1 MNTFLIK
8 IQTLYLKMQKVEF
21 CLLDIDYVVEGEKPI
36 VRLFGKTS
44 DGKRVVVLDYNF
56 EPYFYVLPSESAEI
70 EKLVE
75 KIKRIR
81 LIDRKG
87 REIAP
92 KRVEVVEKCYFRKK
106 RKFVRIVAKI
116 PQDVPKLRDTVKEW
130 EDVENEYEYDIPYIR
145 RYIIDKNIIPF
156 KKIIVIGKEVD
167 KRRFLADTV
176 IEAKELKQTDKD
188 MDVNWKILA
197 VDIEVLN
204 PEGNVNAEKDPII
217 MISLATNDGVSKVLT
232 YNPKIR
238 ESLDC
243 VELLR
248 SEEDIIKKFVKIVKE
263 VDADIIVTYNGDQFD
278 LPYIR
283 QRAEKYKIK
292 LDLGLDG
299 SSLRFVKR
307 GRVSGARV
315 KGRVHVDLYH
325 FIFNIVRG
333 TLRLGRFTLE
343 ELAKEILGEEKEDIV
358 AEEIWKYWQEGG
370 EKLHK
375 LVSYA
380 KSDAET
386 TLKIANEIL
395 PLQIELCRQIHQ
407 CLFDVSRMTSGQ
419 LVEWFLLRRA
429 KEFGEVAP
437 NRPKEE
443 EKVVREQE
451 TYKGAFVLEPKK
463 GLHENIIVYDFRSLY
478 PSIII
483 TFNIDPATINC
494 ECCDGH
500 ESPIGYHF
508 CKRIEGFIPVILK
521 GLIEKRG
528 KIKEEMKKLRK
539 DSEEYKKKDIEQ
551 FSLKLLANSFYGY
564 MGYAGSR
571 WYSKECAEAI
581 TAYGRKY
588 IKETIEA
595 AKKFGFDV
603 LYGDTDSMF
612 VKFEE
617 KNLNKLEELATKFL
631 NEVNKKLPGA
641 LELELEGIYR
651 RGLFVAKKKYALI
664 DYNNNITTKGLELVR
679 RDWAMIAKKTQ
690 QKVIETILKEGDV
703 NKVAEIVRNT
713 INNLRNGKVSIDD
726 LVIYTTLKKDI
737 REYKSEGPH
746 VAAVRRAIA
755 KGRKI
760 EQGAIIGYLIVKGS
774 GRVSERARLV
784 EEIKEGEYDPE
795 YYIEN
800 QVMPPIERILEV
812 LGLQKVELIGK
823 GQAKLTLFF
832 DKQSE

>member
-1 MNTFLIK
+1 M
-8 IQTLYLKMQKVEF
+8 MQKVEF
-21 CLLDIDYVVEGEKPI
+21 CLLDIDYIVEGEKPI
-36 VRLFGKTS
+36 IRLFGKTL
-44 DGKRVVVLDYNF
+44 DGRRVVVLDYDF
-56 EPYFYVLPSESAEI
+56 EPYFYVLPTESAEI
-70 EKLVE
+70 NKLVE
-75 KIKRIR
+75 KIKKIR

-87 REIAP
+87 REISP
-92 KRVEVVEKCYFRKK
+92 KRVEIVEKYHFRRK
-106 RKFVRIVAKI
+106 RKFVKIVAKV
-116 PQDVPKLRDTVKEW
+116 PQDVPKLRDAVKEW
-130 EDVENEYEYDIPYIR
+130 EEVENEYEYDIPYIR
-145 RYIIDKNIIPF
+145 RYLIDKGIIPF
-156 KKIIVIGKEVD
+156 KKIIVTGKEIEEH
-167 KRRFLADTV
+167 KFSADIV
-176 IEAKELKQTDKD
+176 IEAQKLEQTNENADI
-188 MDVNWKILA
+188 NWRVLA
-197 VDIEVLN
+197 FDIEVLN

-217 MISLATNDGVSKVLT
+217 IISLATNDGLVKVLT
-232 YNPKIR
+232 YNPKIK
-238 ESLDC
+238 ESIDW
-243 VELLR
+243 VELLK
-248 SEEDIIKKFVKIVKE
+248 SEEEIIKRFIKIVKE
-263 VDADIIVTYNGDQFD
+263 IDADIIVTYNGDQFD

-283 QRAEKYKIK
+283 QRAERYKIK
-292 LDLGLDG
+292 LDLGIDG

-307 GRVSGARV
+307 GRVSGARI

-325 FIFNIVRG
+325 FIFNIIRG
-333 TLRLGRFTLE
+333 TLRLGKFTLE

-370 EKLHK
+370 EKLYK
-375 LVSYA
+375 LLSYA

-407 CLFDVSRMTSGQ
+407 CLFDISRMTSGQ
-419 LVEWFLLRRA
+419 LVEWFLLRKA

-443 EKVVREQE
+443 EKAEREQE
-451 TYKGAFVLEPKK
+451 TYKGAFVLDPKK

-494 ECCDGH
+494 ECCNGYK
-500 ESPIGYHF
+500 SPVGYHF
-508 CKRIEGFIPVILK
+508 CKKIEGFIPLILK
-521 GLIEKRG
+521 DLLEKRS
-528 KIKEEMKKLRK
+528 KIKKEMKKLK
-539 DSEEYKKKDIEQ
+539 KGSEEYRKKNIEQ

-571 WYSKECAEAI
+571 WYCKECAEAI

-603 LYGDTDSMF
+603 IYGDTDSLF
-612 VKFEE
+612 VKYGAES
-617 KNLNKLEELATKFL
+617 LDKLRELAMKFL
-631 NEVNKKLPGA
+631 KEVNEKLPGA
-641 LELELEGIYR
+641 LELELEGIYK
-651 RGLFVAKKKYALI
+651 RGLFIAKKKYALI
-664 DYNNNITTKGLELVR
+664 DYNGNITTKGLELVR

-713 INNLRNGKVSIDD
+713 IENLRKGKVSIED
-726 LVIYTTLKKDI
+726 LVIYTTLKKEI

-746 VAAVRRAIA
+746 VAVVRRAMA
-755 KGRKI
+755 KGKKI
-760 EQGAIIGYLIVKGS
+760 KPGAIIGYVIVKGS
-774 GRVSERARLV
+774 GKISERARLV
-784 EEIKEGEYDPE
+784 EEVKDGEYDPE

-812 LGLQKVELIGK
+812 LGLQKVELVGK
-823 GQAKLTLFF
+823 GQAKLSFF
-832 DKQSE
+832 FGNQ